1 VQVVHTHFEFKKPSA
16 ANLPTGYSSS
26 WVPGDIMP
34 YPFYDLFSHE
44 LNKGEL
50 LSKILLY
57 ELEHITK
64 KGGKYV
70 IMISF
75 SQPGFMGSKAK

>member
-1 VQVVHTHFEFKKPSA
+1 MPSC

-26 WVPGDIMP
+26 WVSGDILS
-34 YPFYDLFSHE
+34 YPFYDLYSHE
-44 LNKGEL
+44 LKKGEL

-64 KGGKYV
+64 KGWKC
-70 IMISF
+70 ISMF
-75 SQPGFMGSKAK
+75 SSSELGFLGSRAK